1 MGRYFD
7 AKDAQGY
14 EGGRE
19 GQYME
24 VQSLRDCFGIG
35 FVPPA
40 LPGVNEIPAPPGR
53 AGDVSSGVREMREM
67 WEMRGVRGIRCG
79 GV

>member
-1 MGRYFD
+1 
-7 AKDAQGY
+7 
-14 EGGRE
+14 
-19 GQYME
+19 ME

-40 LPGVNEIPAPPGR
+40 LQGVNEIPAPLGR

-67 WEMRGVRGIRCG
+67 REMWEMWEMRGVRGIRCG

>member
-1 MGRYFD
+1 
-7 AKDAQGY
+7 
-14 EGGRE
+14 
-19 GQYME
+19 ME

-40 LPGVNEIPAPPGR
+40 VPGVNEIPSPLGR

-67 WEMRGVRGIRCG
+67 RGMRVMRVVIGLMEMRGVRGIRCG